1 MHALLKWI
9 ARIAGVLGVA
19 VIVLAVVG
27 RVAGAYWLGAFQVG
41 SVLQA
46 GMAATLVACLAYLA
60 VLVERRGTEAR

>member
-41 SVLQA
+41 SVLQG

-60 VLVERRGTEAR
+60 LLVERRGTEAR